1 VTAVIPAMRC
11 NEAETSYADVMTRTW
26 VPFALSD
33 ANLIKTL
40 FLTACRHLCQVS
52 LSPQWRES
60 RQYTPFDQLAVKYKL
75 DCVQSVRNAISVQT
89 SSSSPYSHA
98 MVGTVLMLA
107 YDEASSVKCCE
118 YLAVTATL
126 TPDISLI

>member
-1 VTAVIPAMRC
+1 MRC

-33 ANLIKTL
+33 ASLIKTL
-40 FLTACRHLCQVS
+40 FLTACRHLYQVSS

-60 RQYTPFDQLAVKYKL
+60 RQHTPFDQLAVKYKL
-75 DCVQSVRNAISVQT
+75 DCVQSIRNAISVQT
-89 SSSSPYSHA
+89 LSSSPYSYA
-98 MVGTVLMLA
+98 IVGTVLMLA